1 MSCPSDGN
9 TGFVELVGKIE
20 ESDLNTITV
29 KSDPLLS
36 ISFKPRT
43 TIPTLI
49 GNRIDEPT
57 GMENTCTYLSQKF
70 SLVDVQIC
78 NVVNK
83 NYKLPGITTDPVA
96 ELVLSFSVNKIDT
109 TASVPLSGIL
119 LCLPIYDSGT
129 PTHNQYLD
137 RIINPEDNTNTSPNI
152 PNLESIFYGRKD
164 DVTQSS
170 FAYMTCFETMNDN
183 TNTVKGTRSL
193 YVLVFPHGITLRSN
207 VYQTLNSKANIR
219 NYSYSIPAAIRGGD
233 PTLKSS
239 IVNNN
244 DTKTLISSTD
254 GIINSSRLS
263 TCTDE
268 FRRRFR
274 YYTLPPRSSSSTK
287 WNSEQCPYYKTN
299 QYKCVPF
306 NQSKD
311 LSGELV
317 IPGNKTLETVL
328 SDRDK
333 VKENATSKDSSS
345 KALTTEDMEGIVAI
359 VGSIGIIAIGCL
371 AVGNWISKQA

>member
-1 MSCPSDGN
+1 MFCPSN
-9 TGFVELVGKIE
+9 VNSGFIELVGNIDNT
-20 ESDLNTITV
+20 DLNTITV
-29 KSDPLLS
+29 NSDPLIS
-36 ISFKPRT
+36 ISFKART

-49 GNRIDEPT
+49 ENRIDEPT
-57 GMENTCTYLSQKF
+57 GMENTCTYLKQTF

-78 NVVNK
+78 NIVNK
-83 NYKLPGITTDPVA
+83 GFKLPGITADPVA
-96 ELVLSFSVNKIDT
+96 ELVLSFSINKIDT
-109 TASVPLSGIL
+109 NTSVPLSGIL

-129 PTHNQYLD
+129 PSHNQYLD
-137 RIINPEDNTNTSPNI
+137 RIINSEDNTDQSSSI
-152 PNLESIFYGRKD
+152 PNLESIFYGQQND
-164 DVTQSS
+164 AVQSS
-170 FAYMTCFETMNDN
+170 FTYMTCFETMNDK
-183 TNTVKGTRSL
+183 TNSPNGTRSL

-207 VYQTLNSKANIR
+207 VYQTLKSRTNIT

-239 IVNNN
+239 IVNN
-244 DTKTLISSTD
+244 DGTKTLISSAG
-254 GIINSSRLS
+254 GIIYSLRLS

-268 FRRRFR
+268 FKRRIR
-274 YYTLPPRSSSSTK
+274 YYTRPPRSSSSTK

-333 VKENATSKDSSS
+333 IKQNATSNDSSS

-371 AVGNWISKQA
+371 VVGNWISKQA